1 MMLDKPP
8 IPPATDKSTDPT
20 WVPYK
25 VLPRGLATVP
35 PSHEAM
41 LLFRISRAS
50 SIYLLQHVRDL
61 KTPATRSQSLVCS
74 IRKNFQSCVPS
85 DHLWGR
91 LTTSTPL
98 CPSPDEAA
106 TSSTPF
112 CSSPEEAATSSTPFC
127 ASPEEVPTTSTP
139 FCSSPEE
146 VPASWSHSWPSL
158 SSVDGD
164 FSRSSSDAMLMA
176 TGLGEEAVLAD
187 ATDCRSGDAG
197 TSVPDSFLAGLE
209 TPNVS

>member
-98 CPSPDEAA
+98 CPSP
-106 TSSTPF
+106 
-112 CSSPEEAATSSTPFC
+112 
-127 ASPEEVPTTSTP
+127 EEVPTSSTP

-197 TSVPDSFLAGLE
+197 TSVPDSLAAGLE

>member
-91 LTTSTPL
+91 LTTSTP
-98 CPSPDEAA
+98 
-106 TSSTPF
+106 F

-197 TSVPDSFLAGLE
+197 TSVPDSLAGLE
-209 TPNVS
+209 TPNVSGRS

>member
-1 MMLDKPP
+1 M
-8 IPPATDKSTDPT
+8 
-20 WVPYK
+20 
-25 VLPRGLATVP
+25 
-35 PSHEAM
+35 M
-41 LLFRISRAS
+41 LLFRISHAS
-50 SIYLLQHVRDL
+50 SIYLLQHVQEL
-61 KTPATRSQSLVCS
+61 KTLLASSQSSVPIIS
-74 IRKNFQSCVPS
+74 KNFQSSVPS
-85 DHLWGR
+85 AHPWGR
-91 LTTSTPL
+91 LTTSTPF
-98 CPSPDEAA
+98 CPSAEEAPTSSTSFCSSADEAPNSSTPFCSSSEEAA

-112 CSSPEEAATSSTPFC
+112 CSSPEAAPTS
-127 ASPEEVPTTSTP
+127 STP

>member
-112 CSSPEEAATSSTPFC
+112 C

-197 TSVPDSFLAGLE
+197 TSVPDSLAGLE
-209 TPNVS
+209 TPNVSGRS

>member
-98 CPSPDEAA
+98 CPSP
-106 TSSTPF
+106 
-112 CSSPEEAATSSTPFC
+112 EEAPTSSTPFC
-127 ASPEEVPTTSTP
+127 ASPEEVPTSSTP
-139 FCSSPEE
+139 FCSSPGE